1 MPWKRGK
8 RVEAS
13 TSGHEIAQQRR
24 THLDTRQK
32 SILAVLCIG
41 AGILTLSTRSVPG
54 DVARIA
60 YGLVVTAVFLA
71 LALFARQRSSL
82 RRFWELLFAFFVLS
96 VFVVLDTTV
105 PHYVGTYILHDTPVP
120 GNPLASTIRGSV
132 IIQLLETVI
141 TIVAVVVLTKAS
153 GKDLGSI
160 YLRVGTFGRAFVI
173 GIAGFVLFYVLI
185 GSSSHRFFPTNG
197 TLTLSHYL
205 ALTPALLVLVLSNG
219 FLEELLFRGLFLQK
233 YNAFLGPYLS
243 NVVQAVIFALA
254 HVGVSYTPFA
264 LLFIGLIVFPLGLL
278 TGYLMRSSN
287 GILAGSLFHA
297 GADIPIYVAFLSYV
311 S

>member
-1 MPWKRGK
+1 M
-8 RVEAS
+8 EAS
-13 TSGHEIAQQRR
+13 TSAHEGAEERR
-24 THLDTRQK
+24 TQLNTRQK

-41 AGILTLSTRSVPG
+41 AGILTLSTRYVSG
-54 DVARIA
+54 DVTRIA
-60 YGLVVTAVFLA
+60 YGLVVTAVFLV
-71 LALFARQRSSL
+71 LALFARQRPSL

-96 VFVVLDTTV
+96 VFVVLDNTV

-141 TIVAVVVLTKAS
+141 TIVVVIVLTRAS

-160 YLRVGTFGRAFVI
+160 YLRVGTFGRAFLI
-173 GIAGFVLFYVLI
+173 GMVGFVLFYVLI
-185 GSSSHRFFPTNG
+185 GPSAHRIFPTNG
-197 TLTLSHYL
+197 TLTLNHYL

-233 YNAFLGPYLS
+233 YNAFFGPYLS

-254 HVGVSYTPFA
+254 HVGLSYTPFA
-264 LLFIGLIVFPLGLL
+264 LLFIVLIVFPLGLL
-278 TGYLMRSSN
+278 LGYLMRSSN

>member
-1 MPWKRGK
+1 MHWKRGK

-13 TSGHEIAQQRR
+13 TSGHEIAQERR

-120 GNPLASTIRGSV
+120 GNPLASTIRGSL

-185 GSSSHRFFPTNG
+185 GFSSHRFIPTNG

-219 FLEELLFRGLFLQK
+219 FLEEVLFRGLFLQK
-233 YNAFLGPYLS
+233 YNAFFGPSLS

>member
-1 MPWKRGK
+1 VKTP
-8 RVEAS
+8 
-13 TSGHEIAQQRR
+13 TSGHEIDEERR
-24 THLDTRQK
+24 THLDSRQK
-32 SILAVLCIG
+32 SILAILCIG
-41 AGILTLSTRSVPG
+41 AGIFTLSTRYVPG
-54 DVARIA
+54 DIARIA
-60 YGLVVTAVFLA
+60 YGLVVTAIFLA
-71 LALFARQRSSL
+71 LALFARQRPSL
-82 RRFWELLFAFFVLS
+82 HRFWELLFAFFILS
-96 VFVVLDTTV
+96 VFVVLDNTV

-141 TIVAVVVLTKAS
+141 TIVAVVVLTRVS

-173 GIAGFVLFYVLI
+173 GIAGFVLFYLI

-197 TLTLSHYL
+197 TLTFSHYL

-233 YNAFLGPYLS
+233 YNAFFGPYLS

-264 LLFIGLIVFPLGLL
+264 LLFIVLFVFPLGLL

>member
-1 MPWKRGK
+1 M
-8 RVEAS
+8 EAS
-13 TSGHEIAQQRR
+13 TSAHEGAEERR
-24 THLDTRQK
+24 TQLNTRQK

-41 AGILTLSTRSVPG
+41 AGILTLSTRYVPG
-54 DVARIA
+54 DVTRIA
-60 YGLVVTAVFLA
+60 YGLVVTAVFLV

-96 VFVVLDTTV
+96 VFVVLDNTV

-141 TIVAVVVLTKAS
+141 TIVVVIVLTRAS

-160 YLRVGTFGRAFVI
+160 YLRVGTFGRAFLI
-173 GIAGFVLFYVLI
+173 GMVSFVLFYVLI
-185 GSSSHRFFPTNG
+185 GPSAHRIFPTNG

-233 YNAFLGPYLS
+233 YNAFFGPYLS

-264 LLFIGLIVFPLGLL
+264 LLFIVLIVFPLGLL
-278 TGYLMRSSN
+278 LGYLMRSSN
-287 GILAGSLFHA
+287 GILAGLLFHA
-297 GADIPIYVAFLSYV
+297 GADIPIYVAFISYV

>member
-1 MPWKRGK
+1 M
-8 RVEAS
+8 EAS
-13 TSGHEIAQQRR
+13 PSGHEIAQERH
-24 THLDTRQK
+24 THLDIRQK

-41 AGILTLSTRSVPG
+41 AGILTLSTRYVPG

-82 RRFWELLFAFFVLS
+82 RRFWELPFAFFVLS
-96 VFVVLDTTV
+96 VFVVLDNTV
-105 PHYVGTYILHDTPVP
+105 PHYVGTSILHDTPVP

-141 TIVAVVVLTKAS
+141 TIVAVVMLTKMS
-153 GKDLGSI
+153 KKDLSSI
-160 YLRVGTFGRAFVI
+160 SLRVGTFGRALVI

-185 GSSSHRFFPTNG
+185 GSSSHRFFPTHG

-233 YNAFLGPYLS
+233 YNTFFGPSLS

-264 LLFIGLIVFPLGLL
+264 LLFIVLFVFPLGLL

-297 GADIPIYVAFLSYV
+297 GADIPIYMAFLSYV